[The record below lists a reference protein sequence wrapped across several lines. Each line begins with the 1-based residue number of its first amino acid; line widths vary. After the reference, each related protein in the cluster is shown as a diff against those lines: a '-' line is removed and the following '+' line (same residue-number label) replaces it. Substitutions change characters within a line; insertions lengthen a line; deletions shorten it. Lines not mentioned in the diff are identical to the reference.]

1 MRTVS
6 KKKQIKNIWNYN
18 INLEQLSISLTLIW
32 FFYLF
37 YALITENIK
46 NEINQLNYLP
56 FLFLCISFM
65 IINILNLNFKN
76 HFITLLNICILIFY
90 LPNIFLISIDT
101 ELFSEYLKIYPNLF
115 TFLNQLTLQYFIL
128 SLCIIVIFFK
138 INFQKVIINKNI
150 STLNVNF
157 RNYTYTFFFISLFL
171 ISQNLLFNYLLPI
184 IPIKSFLDGSTYMI
198 LTKVFD
204 VDIFVFLF
212 IASLFFQPIDK
223 KIIFLIFVLF
233 SIYMLNSLY
242 FIGNRS
248 TPLQII
254 LNFIFLM
261 VLTNSIYKL
270 KIKFIFF
277 SIFLSP
283 ILPIYF
289 SIAGA
294 LRKYLHVEKAALG
307 CAGNVHCYKDNDL
320 KYFIEYYWAYLDKD
334 GQKIQYLDNFKQMI
348 VGLVDRISYF
358 EFYLF
363 NMSNAHLIAKK
374 IPLIHYFKSVVD
386 KFSPGFDFYGV
397 PLVKN
402 LLYDIFNSG
411 GVYSNSLQFTFFAEN
426 QIMFNYFYV
435 ILIIIFLLIFRFSF
449 QFVHKFSTLPFRVF
463 SLIFIYQLFWLYITG
478 FGYDY
483 FLVKTVYTLIFLI
496 IFFATIYKYEKN

>member
-6 KKKQIKNIWNYN
+6 KKEQIKNIWNYN
-18 INLEQLSISLTLIW
+18 INLEQISISFNLVW
-32 FFYLF
+32 FFYLS

-46 NEINQLNYLP
+46 NEINQLNYLS

-90 LPNIFLISIDT
+90 LPTIFLISIDK

-171 ISQNLLFNYLLPI
+171 VFQNLLINYFLPY
-184 IPIKSFLDGSTYMI
+184 IPIKSFLEGSTYMI

-204 VDIFVFLF
+204 LDIFVFLY
-212 IASLFFQPIDK
+212 IASLFFQPINK
-223 KIIFLIFVLF
+223 KIIFLTLVLF
-233 SIYMLNSLY
+233 SIYIFNSLY
-242 FIGNRS
+242 FLGNRS

-277 SIFLSP
+277 SFFFSP

-294 LRKYLHVEKAALG
+294 LRKYLHVEKIAFG
-307 CAGNVHCYKDNDL
+307 CGGNVHCYKDNDL
-320 KYFIEYYWAYLDKD
+320 RYFIEYYMAWFDKD
-334 GQKIQYLDNFKQMI
+334 GQKILYLENFKQMI

-358 EFYLF
+358 DFYIF
-363 NMSNAHLIAKK
+363 NMSNADLIAKN

-402 LLYDIFNSG
+402 LLYDVFNSG
-411 GVYSNSLQFTFFAEN
+411 GIYSNSLQFTFFAEN

-435 ILIIIFLLIFRFSF
+435 ILIIIFLLIFRFSI
-449 QFVHKFSTLPFRVF
+449 QFVHKFSIFSLRVF
-463 SLIFIYQLFWLYITG
+463 SLIFIYQLYWLYITG

-483 FLVKTVYTLIFLI
+483 FLVKSAYTLIFLI
-496 IFFATIYKYEKN
+496 IFSAIIYKYEKN